1 MDEPAEAPEGMR
13 SVLRALNILEAVA
26 QSQPVGMS
34 ALARTLGVP
43 KTTVH
48 RMLRTL
54 GEAGWLA
61 PEGAPGEQR
70 WSLTSRALAV
80 GASVMNQVDLREI
93 ARPIINELSASINE
107 NIHLSVPDGKTL
119 VIIERVPSS
128 RPVQTVQQVGDRAPM
143 YPTAAGWAYLSR
155 LPRDEAKA
163 LLPAQ
168 ISFASG
174 GSLSRAALLDELEKA
189 AARGYTIN
197 PGRWRPE
204 VSAIGSAVLGK
215 DSRPVASMS
224 ISMPTYRFTED
235 LYEPYGGLVR
245 DAAAQVTEKIAR
257 L

>member
-1 MDEPAEAPEGMR
+1 
-13 SVLRALNILEAVA
+13 
-26 QSQPVGMS
+26 MS

-54 GEAGWLA
+54 GEAGWIA

-70 WSLTSRALAV
+70 WSLTPRALAV

-93 ARPIINELSASINE
+93 ARPIISELSASIDE
-107 NIHLSVPDGKTL
+107 NIHLAVPDGKNL
-119 VIIERVPSS
+119 VLIERVPSS
-128 RPVQTVQQVGDRAPM
+128 RPVQTVQKVGDRAPM
-143 YPTAAGWAYLSR
+143 SVTASGCAYLSR
-155 LPRDEAKA
+155 LPRAEAKA
-163 LLPAQ
+163 FLPAK

-174 GSLSRAALLDELEKA
+174 GSLSRVALLNELESV
-189 AARGYTIN
+189 AARGYAIN

-215 DSRPVASMS
+215 DNRPVAAMS
-224 ISMPTYRFTED
+224 ISMPSYRFTED
-235 LYEPYGGLVR
+235 LYEPYGSLVR
-245 DAAAQVTEKIAR
+245 DATAQVTEKIAR